1 MDITLEKIDEL
12 NALIKVNLIEADY
25 QDNIDK
31 TIKDYTKNA
40 VIKGFRPGKV
50 PPALVKQRYGKEI
63 KVEEVNKL
71 VVKSLDNYIK
81 ENNIK
86 IFASPLI
93 NREKAAETDWNA
105 QNNFEFEFEIGLIPD
120 FNTHISKDLTFD
132 KYVIEF
138 SESEFD
144 DLIKKLRD
152 NYPITTEAETV
163 TEADFIKGTLKQI
176 DGEFDQEQTLPL
188 SQLKES
194 FRAEFIGKKVGEV
207 IEIEDLPSIFEK
219 ENAVKLWTSL
229 PQEEVDKM
237 TGKFTFT
244 ILFIQHKEAAELNEE
259 FFTKITGKPGIET
272 EEEFKKELK
281 ILVEQQREMSSANL
295 LRRTIQIELIKKI
308 DFALPDAFLKKFLV
322 SNNENK
328 SSEAEIA
335 ESYEKYKDSLKQG
348 LIENKIGEELKIE
361 VTNEDLLERTK
372 ELFRQQ
378 FSSYGNADFLTDDLL
393 NTLAN
398 NYLND
403 KTKDNGRELYNQLY
417 TEKLFDAVEKQVTIK
432 DKKVSIEEFNKI
444 AEEFD
449 KSTTEN

>member
-194 FRAEFIGKKVGEV
+194 FRA
-207 IEIEDLPSIFEK
+207 
-219 ENAVKLWTSL
+219 
-229 PQEEVDKM
+229 
-237 TGKFTFT
+237 
-244 ILFIQHKEAAELNEE
+244 
-259 FFTKITGKPGIET
+259 
-272 EEEFKKELK
+272 
-281 ILVEQQREMSSANL
+281 
-295 LRRTIQIELIKKI
+295 
-308 DFALPDAFLKKFLV
+308 
-322 SNNENK
+322 
-328 SSEAEIA
+328 
-335 ESYEKYKDSLKQG
+335 
-348 LIENKIGEELKIE
+348 
-361 VTNEDLLERTK
+361 
-372 ELFRQQ
+372 
-378 FSSYGNADFLTDDLL
+378 
-393 NTLAN
+393 
-398 NYLND
+398 
-403 KTKDNGRELYNQLY
+403 
-417 TEKLFDAVEKQVTIK
+417 
-432 DKKVSIEEFNKI
+432 
-444 AEEFD
+444 
-449 KSTTEN
+449 

>member
-1 MDITLEKIDEL
+1 
-12 NALIKVNLIEADY
+12 
-25 QDNIDK
+25 
-31 TIKDYTKNA
+31 
-40 VIKGFRPGKV
+40 
-50 PPALVKQRYGKEI
+50 
-63 KVEEVNKL
+63 
-71 VVKSLDNYIK
+71 
-81 ENNIK
+81 
-86 IFASPLI
+86 
-93 NREKAAETDWNA
+93 
-105 QNNFEFEFEIGLIPD
+105 
-120 FNTHISKDLTFD
+120 
-132 KYVIEF
+132 
-138 SESEFD
+138 
-144 DLIKKLRD
+144 
-152 NYPITTEAETV
+152 
-163 TEADFIKGTLKQI
+163 
-176 DGEFDQEQTLPL
+176 
-188 SQLKES
+188 
-194 FRAEFIGKKVGEV
+194 
-207 IEIEDLPSIFEK
+207 
-219 ENAVKLWTSL
+219 
-229 PQEEVDKM
+229 M